1 MLPVSAERLETGAQ
15 VRLKHD
21 PGRTGVVSGRTRE
34 YAGIRRWQVVFAEEA
49 QYVPADQLETVK
61 DGGDDAID
69 LLQRGRL
76 GHELDLRRT
85 ITHARLTGRLADV
98 IYSMDTTGTDFYAHQ
113 FKPVVKLMNSAGRGL
128 LIADE
133 VGLGKTIEAGLIW
146 TELRTRFDFRRLLV
160 LCPAVLRE
168 KWQRELR
175 NRFGV
180 DADILDATATL
191 SRLQRAEAEGL
202 TTNFAIIASLQG
214 LRPEKGWA
222 ERGSGGKQ
230 GAASRLAR
238 FLDDRSQDDPLIEL
252 CVIDEAH
259 YLRNRETMTSVL
271 GRLVRAVSD
280 YIVLLSA
287 TPIHLRSAD
296 LHELVR
302 HVDVDTFDR
311 RQTFDEVLE
320 ANGPLVRARD
330 LILAGA
336 KQPDSQVG
344 AQVEHE
350 LRRAHR
356 HPLLRGSQQLRAM
369 IEDDVWQGDLHRPD
383 VVARL
388 AERLDRVN
396 LLGHVVTRTRK
407 RDVEERRVIRNVKAQ
422 VVPLSDAEAAFYD
435 SVTNLVRDYCI
446 EHDTHQGF
454 LQVTPQ
460 RQMCSSMPAALR
472 LWQQVG
478 PDYDDTSGEDPD
490 ELERPLRAELVARA
504 RELGTLQ
511 ELWQTDTKYQELRR
525 RVTTLLEHNRR
536 EKLVVFSYF
545 RATLHYLD
553 ERLQQD
559 GISTILLHGG
569 VPNKDEVVSTF
580 RNAKDASVL
589 LSSEVGSEG
598 IDLQFA
604 RVVINYDLPWN
615 PMRVEQR
622 IGRIDRLGQKAEQI
636 HVWNLF
642 YGDTIDD
649 RIYDRLF
656 ERLGVF
662 EGTLGTLEPVLGDMI
677 QELTHD
683 LFTKHLTPEQ
693 EEARISQTE
702 VALENQ
708 RLGEESLEKEASQLT
723 AYGDYIL
730 QQVRAARELHRII
743 SAADIQ
749 TYVIDFFGVHY
760 RGSEFRQ
767 SSTDAARFEVS
778 LSSDARHDLATY
790 LRKQRVEGSTRL
802 IRDTVSWV
810 RCRFENTAVPDVRGH
825 EEVISQFH
833 PLVRFV
839 ASRLEESE
847 EQRRPAVAI
856 RLSRTHAQVHLPPN
870 VAAGWYVFS
879 VQRWSVQGLRDMERL
894 YYAAATLGPERIV
907 LESRV
912 AEQLIVAAA
921 GCGVGWPEGRGA
933 VELDNAVGTVQEW
946 CVAPSEEA
954 FNRYVGDL
962 EKENADRADVQE
974 RMLEEHYETQR
985 QKIEE
990 VLRKYRVRGQRRL
1003 IPATEGRLRAL
1014 RVRTERRR
1022 REIVQRR
1029 SLKYAPPTVV
1039 CVGIIDVEPEV
1050 DRRVTTR

>member
-1 MLPVSAERLETGAQ
+1 MSAKRLETGAR
-15 VRLKHD
+15 VYLKND
-21 PGRTGVVSGRTRE
+21 PRPIGVVSGRIRE
-34 YAGIRRWQVVFAEEA
+34 YAGIRRWQVVFAKGA
-49 QYVPADQLETVK
+49 QYVPADQLEVVK

-160 LCPAVLRE
+160 LCPAVLRD

-180 DADILDATATL
+180 EADILDATATL
-191 SRLQRAEAEGL
+191 SRLQRAEEEGHA
-202 TTNFAIIASLQG
+202 TTFAIIASLQG

-222 ERGSGGKQ
+222 ERDSGGHE

-238 FLDDRSQDDPLIEL
+238 FLDDRGQDDPLIDL

-302 HVDVDTFDR
+302 HIDEDTFER
-311 RQTFDEVLE
+311 PQTFDEVLE
-320 ANGPLVRARD
+320 ANGPLVRARE
-330 LILAGA
+330 LVLAA
-336 KQPDSQVG
+336 ANQPDSQVG
-344 AQVEHE
+344 AQVEEE

-356 HPLLRGSQQLRAM
+356 HPLLRGSQQLRAL
-369 IEDDVWQGDLHRPD
+369 IEDQVWQGDLHRPD

-407 RDVEERRVIRNVKAQ
+407 REVDERRVIRNVKAQ
-422 VVPLSDAEAAFYD
+422 VVRLSDAEAAFYE
-435 SVTNLVRDYCI
+435 SVTNLVREYCI
-446 EHDTHQGF
+446 EHDTHEGF

-478 PDYDDTSGEDPD
+478 PDDDDTTGEDPD

-504 RELGTLQ
+504 RGLGSLH
-511 ELWQTDTKYQELRR
+511 ELWQNDGKYQELRR
-525 RVTTLLEHNRR
+525 RVRTLLDRNRR
-536 EKLVVFSYF
+536 EKVVVFSYF
-545 RATLHYLD
+545 RSTLHYLD

-559 GISTILLHGG
+559 GIGTILLHGG
-569 VPNKDEVVSTF
+569 VPNKDGIVSAF
-580 RNAKDASVL
+580 RDTKEANVL

-622 IGRIDRLGQKAEQI
+622 IGRIDRLGQRAEQI

-649 RIYDRLF
+649 RIYRRLF
-656 ERLGVF
+656 ERLRVF
-662 EGTLGTLEPVLGDMI
+662 EGALGALEPVLGNMI

-693 EEARISQTE
+693 EEARIRQTE

-708 RLGEESLEKEASQLT
+708 RLGEEALEREASQLT

-730 QQVRAARELHRII
+730 QQVRAARELHRTI
-743 SAADIQ
+743 SATDIQ
-749 TYVIDFFGVHY
+749 SYLIDFFGIHY

-767 SSTDAARFEVS
+767 SSADAARFEVS
-778 LSSDARHDLATY
+778 LSSEARHDLATY
-790 LRKQRVEGSTRL
+790 LRKQRLEGSTRL
-802 IRDTVSWV
+802 VRDTVNRV
-810 RCRFENTAVPDVRGH
+810 RCRFENTAAPDVRGN

-856 RLSRTHAQVHLPPN
+856 RLSRTNALKHRPPDI
-870 VAAGWYVFS
+870 AARWYVFS
-879 VQRWSVQGLRDMERL
+879 VQRWSVQGLRHMERL
-894 YYAAATLGPERIV
+894 YYAAAALGPERNV
-907 LESRV
+907 LEPQV

-921 GCGVGWPEGRGA
+921 GDGIGWPEGSRA
-933 VELDNAVGTVQEW
+933 VDLDDVVRTVQEW

-954 FNRYVGDL
+954 FNEYVGDL

-974 RMLEEHYETQR
+974 RMLNEHYETQR

-990 VLRKYRVRGQRRL
+990 VLRRYRERGQRRL

-1022 REIVQRR
+1022 MEIAERR
-1029 SLKYAPPTVV
+1029 ALKYSPPAIV
-1039 CVGIIDVEPEV
+1039 CVGIIDVEL
-1050 DRRVTTR
+1050 DGDGRATRR

>member
-1 MLPVSAERLETGAQ
+1 MSGERLETGAR

-21 PGRTGVVSGRTRE
+21 PGRVGVVGSKTRE
-34 YAGIRRWQVVFAEEA
+34 FGGTRRWQVVFAEGT
-49 QYVPADQLETVK
+49 QYVPADQLEAVR

-160 LCPAVLRE
+160 LCPAVLRD

-180 DADILDATATL
+180 EADILDATATL
-191 SRLQRAEAEGL
+191 SRLRRAKEEVH

-214 LRPEKGWA
+214 LRPEKGWI
-222 ERGSGGKQ
+222 ERDDDGQG

-238 FLDDRSQDDPLIEL
+238 FLDDRSQDDPLIDL

-259 YLRNRETMTSVL
+259 YLRNRETMTSAL

-287 TPIHLRSAD
+287 TPIHLRSVD

-302 HVDVDTFDR
+302 HVDEDTFDR

-320 ANGPLVRARD
+320 ANGPLVRARE
-330 LILAGA
+330 LVVAGTKEA
-336 KQPDSQVG
+336 GSQTDG
-344 AQVEHE
+344 QLEEE
-350 LRRAHR
+350 LRRAYR
-356 HPLLRGSQQLRAM
+356 HPLLQGSQQLRAL
-369 IEDDVWQGDLHRPD
+369 IEDRVWEDDLHRPGA
-383 VVARL
+383 VARL

-407 RDVEERRVIRNVKAQ
+407 RDVEERRVIRNVKKQ
-422 VVPLSDAEAAFYD
+422 VVPLSDVEAAFYE
-435 SVTNLVRDYCI
+435 SVTELVRDYCI
-446 EHDTHQGF
+446 QHDTHEGF

-472 LWQQVG
+472 FWQQVG
-478 PDYDDTSGEDPD
+478 SDDDDTSGEDPD
-490 ELERPLRAELVARA
+490 ELERPLRAELAARA
-504 RELGTLQ
+504 RELGSLD
-511 ELWQTDTKYQELRR
+511 ELWQNDSKYQELRR
-525 RVTTLLEHNRR
+525 QVRKALERNPK

-545 RATLHYLD
+545 RSTLHYLD
-553 ERLQQD
+553 ERLQED
-559 GISTILLHGG
+559 GVETMVLHGG
-569 VPNKDEVVSTF
+569 MSNKDEIVSSFQNT
-580 RNAKDASVL
+580 RDANVL

-604 RVVINYDLPWN
+604 RIVINYDLPWN

-622 IGRIDRLGQKAEQI
+622 IGRIDRLGQRAEQI
-636 HVWNLF
+636 HIWNLF
-642 YGDTIDD
+642 YGNTIDE
-649 RIYDRLF
+649 RIHGRLF

-662 EGTLGTLEPVLGDMI
+662 EGALGALEPVLGDMI

-683 LFTKHLTPEQ
+683 LFTRHLTPEQ
-693 EEARISQTE
+693 EEARIRQTE
-702 VALENQ
+702 LALENR
-708 RLGEESLEKEASQLT
+708 RLGEEALERDASQLT

-730 QQVRAARELHRII
+730 HQVRAARELHRTI
-743 SAADIQ
+743 SAADIRS
-749 TYVIDFFGVHY
+749 YVIDFFGTHY
-760 RGSEFRQ
+760 QGSEFRQ
-767 SSTDAARFEVS
+767 SSVDTARFEVS
-778 LSSDARHDLATY
+778 LSIDARHDLATY
-790 LRKQRVEGSTRL
+790 IRNQRVEGSTRL
-802 IRDTVSWV
+802 VRDTVSWV
-810 RCRFENTAVPDVRGH
+810 RCRFENTAVPDVRGQ
-825 EEVISQFH
+825 EEVVSQFH

-856 RLSRTHAQVHLPPN
+856 RLLGTRHLASGIAP
-870 VAAGWYVFS
+870 GQYVFS
-879 VQRWSVQGLRDMERL
+879 VQRWSVHGLRDMERL
-894 YYAAATLGPERIV
+894 YYAAASLGPERNV
-907 LESRV
+907 LEPRV
-912 AEQLIVAAA
+912 AEQLIVTAA
-921 GCGVGWPEGRGA
+921 GYGIGWPEGRGA
-933 VELDNAVGTVQEW
+933 VDLDDAVSSVQER
-946 CVAPSEEA
+946 CVAPSEDA
-954 FNRYVGDL
+954 FNKYVGDL
-962 EKENADRADVQE
+962 DAENADRADVQE
-974 RMLEEHYETQR
+974 RMLNEHYETQR
-985 QKIEE
+985 QRIDE
-990 VLRKYRVRGQRRL
+990 VLRRYHERGQQRL

-1014 RVRTERRR
+1014 QVRTERRR
-1022 REIVQRR
+1022 REIAERR
-1029 SLKYAPPTVV
+1029 ALQYSPPAVV
-1039 CVGIIDVEPEV
+1039 CVGLIDVAPEV
-1050 DRRVTTR
+1050 GQVASQ

>member
-1 MLPVSAERLETGAQ
+1 MSGERLEAGAR

-21 PGRTGVVSGRTRE
+21 PGRVGVVSGKTRE
-34 YAGIRRWQVVFAEEA
+34 FAGTRRWQVVFAEGA
-49 QYVPADQLETVK
+49 QYVPADQLEAVK

-160 LCPAVLRE
+160 LCPAVLRD

-180 DADILDATATL
+180 EADILDATATL
-191 SRLQRAEAEGL
+191 SRLRRTEEEGH

-214 LRPEKGWA
+214 LRPEKRWT
-222 ERGSGGKQ
+222 ERDGDGQ
-230 GAASRLAR
+230 EGAASRLAR
-238 FLDDRSQDDPLIEL
+238 FFDDRSQDDPLIDL

-259 YLRNRETMTSVL
+259 YLRNRETMTSAL

-302 HVDVDTFDR
+302 HVDEDTFDR

-320 ANGPLVRARD
+320 ANGPLVRARE
-330 LILAGA
+330 LVVAGA
-336 KQPDSQVG
+336 KKADSQTDG
-344 AQVEHE
+344 QLEEE
-350 LRRAHR
+350 LRRAYR
-356 HPLLRGSQQLRAM
+356 HPLLQGSQQLRAL
-369 IEDDVWQGDLHRPD
+369 IEGRVWEDDLHRPD
-383 VVARL
+383 AVARL

-407 RDVEERRVIRNVKAQ
+407 RDVEERRVIRNVKKQ
-422 VVPLSDAEAAFYD
+422 VVPLSDVEAAFYE

-446 EHDTHQGF
+446 QHDTHEGF

-472 LWQQVG
+472 FWQQVG
-478 PDYDDTSGEDPD
+478 SDDDDTSGEDPD
-490 ELERPLRAELVARA
+490 ELERPLRAELAARA
-504 RELGTLQ
+504 RELGTLE
-511 ELWQTDTKYQELRR
+511 ELWQNDGKYQELRR
-525 RVTTLLEHNRR
+525 RMSKLVEQNPR
-536 EKLVVFSYF
+536 EKLLVFSYF
-545 RATLHYLD
+545 RSTLHYLD
-553 ERLQQD
+553 ERLQED
-559 GISTILLHGG
+559 GVRTMVLHGG
-569 VPNKDEVVSTF
+569 MSNKDEIVSSF
-580 RNAKDASVL
+580 RTTRDANVL

-604 RVVINYDLPWN
+604 RIVINYDLPWN
-615 PMRVEQR
+615 PMRIEQR
-622 IGRIDRLGQKAEQI
+622 IGRIDRLGQRAEQI
-636 HVWNLF
+636 HIWNLF
-642 YGDTIDD
+642 YGDTIDE
-649 RIYDRLF
+649 RIHGRLF

-662 EGTLGTLEPVLGDMI
+662 EGALGALEPVLGDMI

-683 LFTKHLTPEQ
+683 LFTRHLTPEQ
-693 EEARISQTE
+693 EEARIKQTE
-702 VALENQ
+702 LALENR
-708 RLGEESLEKEASQLT
+708 RLGEEALERDASQLT

-730 QQVRAARELHRII
+730 QQVRAARELHRTI

-749 TYVIDFFGVHY
+749 SYVIDFFGVRY
-760 RGSEFRQ
+760 QGSDFRQ
-767 SSTDAARFEVS
+767 SNKDAARFEVS

-790 LRKQRVEGSTRL
+790 LRKQRVEGATRL
-802 IRDTVSWV
+802 VRDTVNRV
-810 RCRFENTAVPDVRGH
+810 RCRFENTAVPDIRGN

-839 ASRLEESE
+839 ASRLEETE

-856 RLSRTHAQVHLPPN
+856 RLSGTRHLPSHI
-870 VAAGWYVFS
+870 AAGRYVFS

-894 YYAAATLGPERIV
+894 YYAAASLGPERIV
-907 LESRV
+907 LEPRV

-921 GCGVGWPEGRGA
+921 GYGMGWPEGRGA
-933 VELDNAVGTVQEW
+933 VDLDYAVDIVQEW
-946 CVAPSEEA
+946 CVAPSEGA
-954 FNRYVGDL
+954 FNKYVGDL
-962 EKENADRADVQE
+962 EAENADRADVQE
-974 RMLEEHYETQR
+974 RMLRAHYDTQR
-985 QKIEE
+985 QRIEG
-990 VLRKYRVRGQRRL
+990 VLRKYRKRGQQRL

-1014 RVRTERRR
+1014 RVRTERRQ
-1022 REIVQRR
+1022 REIAERR
-1029 SLKYAPPTVV
+1029 ALQYSPPAVV
-1039 CVGIIDVEPEV
+1039 CVGIIDVTSEV
-1050 DRRVTTR
+1050 DRQVVGQ

>member
-1 MLPVSAERLETGAQ
+1 MSSEGFETGAH

-21 PGRTGVVSGRTRE
+21 PGRIGVVSGRTRE
-34 YAGIRRWQVVFAEEA
+34 YGGIRRWQVVFAEAA
-49 QYVPADQLETVK
+49 QYVPADQLEAVK

-160 LCPAVLRE
+160 LCPAVLRD

-180 DADILDATATL
+180 EADILNATNTL
-191 SRLQRAEAEGL
+191 SRLQRAEEEGQ
-202 TTNFAIIASLQG
+202 TTNFAIVASLQG
-214 LRPEKGWA
+214 LRPERGWT
-222 ERGSGGKQ
+222 ERDGGGPG

-238 FLDDRSQDDPLIEL
+238 FLDDRSQDDPLVDL

-259 YLRNRETMTSVL
+259 YLRNRGTMTSVL

-287 TPIHLRSAD
+287 TPIHLRSVD

-302 HVDVDTFDR
+302 HVDEDTFER

-320 ANGPLVRARD
+320 ANGPLVRARE
-330 LILAGA
+330 LVLAGA
-336 KQPDSQVG
+336 TQPDSQVG
-344 AQVEHE
+344 AQLEEE

-356 HPLLRGSQQLRAM
+356 HPLLRGSQQLRAL
-369 IEDDVWQGDLHRPD
+369 IEDQVWRDDFRRAD
-383 VVARL
+383 IVARL

-422 VVPLSDAEAAFYD
+422 VVPLSDAEAAFYE

-446 EHDTHQGF
+446 EHDTHEGF

-478 PDYDDTSGEDPD
+478 PEDDDTTSEDPD

-504 RELGTLQ
+504 RELGSLD
-511 ELWQTDTKYQELRR
+511 ELWQNDSKYQELRR
-525 RVTTLLEHNRR
+525 RVGTLLDQNHR
-536 EKLVVFSYF
+536 EKVVVFSYF

-553 ERLQQD
+553 ERLQQN
-559 GISTILLHGG
+559 GIRTILLHGG
-569 VPNKDEVVSTF
+569 VPNKDETVSSF
-580 RNAKDASVL
+580 RNARDVNVL

-642 YGDTIDD
+642 YGNTIDD
-649 RIYDRLF
+649 RIYSRLF

-662 EGTLGTLEPVLGDMI
+662 EGALGALEPVLGDMI

-693 EEARISQTE
+693 EEVRIRQAE

-708 RLGEESLEKEASQLT
+708 RLGEEALEKEAAQLT

-730 QQVRAARELHRII
+730 QQVRAARELHRTI
-743 SAADIQ
+743 SATDIQ
-749 TYVIDFFGVHY
+749 SYVIDFFGIHY

-767 SSTDAARFEVS
+767 TSTDAARFEVN
-778 LSSDARHDLATY
+778 LSSDARHDLAAY

-802 IRDTVSWV
+802 VRDTASRV

-839 ASRLEESE
+839 ANCLEESE

-856 RLSRTHAQVHLPPN
+856 RLSSEIALKHLGLEI
-870 VAAGWYVFS
+870 AAGQYVFS

-894 YYAAATLGPERIV
+894 YYAAAALGPERNV
-907 LESRV
+907 LAPRG

-921 GCGVGWPEGRGA
+921 GYGIGWPEGRGA
-933 VELDNAVGTVQEW
+933 VDLDHAVRIVQES
-946 CVAPSEEA
+946 CVAPSEQA
-954 FNRYVGDL
+954 FDKYVGDL

-974 RMLEEHYETQR
+974 RMLDEHYETTR
-985 QKIEE
+985 RKIDE
-990 VLRKYRVRGQRRL
+990 VLRRYRERGQQRL

-1022 REIVQRR
+1022 REIAERR
-1029 SLKYAPPTVV
+1029 ALKYSPPVIV
-1039 CVGIIDVEPEV
+1039 CVGIINVELEV
-1050 DRRVTTR
+1050 DGRVTRQ